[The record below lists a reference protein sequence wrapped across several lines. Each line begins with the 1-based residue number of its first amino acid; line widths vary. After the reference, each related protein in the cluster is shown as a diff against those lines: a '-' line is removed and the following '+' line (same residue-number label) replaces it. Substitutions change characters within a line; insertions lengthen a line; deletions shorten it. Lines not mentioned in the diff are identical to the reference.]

1 MKKRRVC
8 AAFVGVALALVALCY
23 GILRGSADAWL
34 PFLSLVPPLIVFIW
48 WMVDRAALE
57 RRIRRLEACTEIA
70 DERRV
75 SAQTNLT
82 EVEHRICEIEGRVG
96 DVENLKAP
104 ANEAQG
110 KLASHKTA
118 NGTEHIPLGCVEK
131 TIIVRLPVNSQ

>member
-1 MKKRRVC
+1 MKKRRIC
-8 AAFVGVALALVALCY
+8 AASVGVALALVALCY

-75 SAQTNLT
+75 SAQANLT
-82 EVEHRICEIEGRVG
+82 EVAHRVREIEGRV
-96 DVENLKAP
+96 ENAANLA
-104 ANEAQG
+104 ALTNEAQG
-110 KLASHKTA
+110 NLALHKTA
-118 NGTEHIPLGCVEK
+118 NGAGYVPL
-131 TIIVRLPVNSQ
+131 